1 MKNGAVRVLAPYFT
15 SKREILD
22 FVEKHRGWIE
32 KQLKASAEA
41 QNVPAL
47 TESEMRLL
55 KEQAKAVLPAKAA
68 AYAKQLQVAYGK
80 ITVRFQ
86 KTRWGSCSSKGNLSF
101 NALLMR
107 APEEVQDAIVVHELC
122 HLKEMNHSK
131 AFYDLVRSVY
141 PQYDECMK
149 WLKKNGR
156 SLMAAL
162 R

>member
-15 SKREILD
+15 SKREILN
-22 FVEKHRGWIE
+22 FVEKHRSRIE

-41 QNVPAL
+41 QSVPPL
-47 TESEMRLL
+47 TEAEKRLL
-55 KEQAKAVLPAKAA
+55 KEQAKAVLPVKAA
-68 AYAKQLQVAYGK
+68 AYAHQLQVAYGK
-80 ITVRFQ
+80 ITIRFQ

-131 AFYDLVRSVY
+131 AFYALVRSAS
-141 PQYDECMK
+141 PQYDACMK

-156 SLMAAL
+156 TLMAAL